1 MFFKCVY
8 DMQSMT
14 MKKSI
19 ELNQPEKQLPN
30 NLSPTKKK
38 QRKENIPTMLG
49 LFECVVMLK
58 GNHNK

>member
-30 NLSPTKKK
+30 NLSPTKKN
-38 QRKENIPTMLG
+38 KEKKTFQQCWDFLS
-49 LFECVVMLK
+49 VW
-58 GNHNK
+58 